1 MKHFPHL
8 DFNEINLR
16 KYHSL
21 HSRFT
26 CLKVILR
33 RKERGAQG
41 RHVMGEEVPAR
52 ETHENR
58 FPALYPI
65 TWQALPD
72 LSEILTEND

>member
-1 MKHFPHL
+1 M
-8 DFNEINLR
+8 
-16 KYHSL
+16 
-21 HSRFT
+21 
-26 CLKVILR
+26 KVILR

-65 TWQALPD
+65 TWQPLPD